1 MIPRFYRLIF
11 LMALLAGC
19 GTPAQQESS
28 KQVVL
33 VSILPQT
40 TFVNKIAGDDFK
52 ISLLIPHG
60 ANPTTYS
67 LLPAQMAEIAS
78 AKVWLRMGHVG
89 FERSWA
95 DKIREVNGLMEE
107 VDLSEGL
114 DLMGGR
120 IVDGRLTAV
129 DPHTWLSPVA
139 VKVMA
144 GSILDRLIQLNPAAS
159 QQYKEGY
166 SAFVKE
172 IEETD
177 AILRSLLAPHVGK
190 KFISFHPS
198 LSYFARDYGL
208 IQLSIQQGG
217 REPSPS
223 HIAKLIDIARAE
235 NIRTIYIQSEFDRE
249 QARMLAQEIGGDI
262 VQVWPLNPDWSSNLI
277 DLARVL
283 SENF

>member
-1 MIPRFYRLIF
+1 MIPRLYRLIF
-11 LMALLAGC
+11 LMALLASC

-144 GSILDRLIQLNPAAS
+144 GSILDRLTQLNPAAS

-166 SAFVKE
+166 SDFVKE

-177 AILRSLLAPHVGK
+177 AILRSLLAPHAGK

-223 HIAKLIDIARAE
+223 HIAELIDIARAE

-249 QARMLAQEIGGDI
+249 QVRMLAQEIGGDI

>member
-1 MIPRFYRLIF
+1 MTLRFLQIIF
-11 LMALLAGC
+11 LLALTAGC
-19 GTPAQQESS
+19 GSPVQRENS
-28 KQVVL
+28 KPVVL

-40 TFVNKIAGDDFK
+40 TFVNKIAGDDFQV
-52 ISLLIPHG
+52 SLLIPHG

-67 LLPAQMAEIAS
+67 LLPAQMKEIAS

-120 IVDGRLTAV
+120 IIDGRLTAV
-129 DPHTWLSPVA
+129 DPHTWLSPGS
-139 VKVMA
+139 VKIMA
-144 GSILDRLIQLNPAAS
+144 GTIRDRLTELNPAAS
-159 QQYKEGY
+159 SRYDEGY
-166 SAFVKE
+166 SAFVAE
-172 IEETD
+172 IDETD
-177 AILRSLLAPHVGK
+177 AILREMLAPYAGR

-208 IQLSIQQGG
+208 TQLSIQQGG

-223 HIAKLIDIARAE
+223 HIAELIDIARAE
-235 NIRTIYIQSEFDRE
+235 DIRTIFIQSEFDLE
-249 QARMLAQEIGGDI
+249 QARMLAQEIDGEI

-277 DLARVL
+277 ELARL
-283 SENF
+283 LRDNF